1 MKEEI
6 DAPVSTDASGTDL
19 ENARDQPSGEKPTA
33 VDIYLVEWD
42 GPNDPEL
49 PMNFPLWKKSLITCI
64 FSTLTIWVTFS
75 SSVFSAAAG
84 ITSKEF
90 HVSVEVMTLGTSLTV
105 LGFTVGPLVWGPMS
119 ELYGRLKPLY
129 IGYAIF
135 IIFQVPVAVAQNLET
150 LMLARFFLGFF
161 GTSALAII
169 PGALADFWGP
179 VERAIAISLFSAATF
194 VGPIF
199 GPIIGGF
206 IVDSSLGWRWTAWI
220 TMIPASFFGIIAFL
234 TLPETY
240 HPVLLQRR
248 ASRLRKETRIW
259 AYHSRLD
266 ENTPTFGE
274 ILTKYLFRPIQ
285 MLFLEPILVCMT
297 IYISLIYGI
306 LYLFFVAYPIAF
318 REVRNW
324 KSLGIA
330 ALPFLGILV
339 GVLMGC
345 LLVTIATRLWY
356 APKLQNGSVVPE
368 DRLPPMI
375 VAAILLP
382 IGLFWF
388 GWTSSPSIS
397 WAPQAIA
404 GAPIGMG
411 ILMIWMQGLNYLI
424 DVYLVVANSAMSAN
438 TLIRSAVGAAFP
450 LFATAM
456 YHKLGVDWAT
466 SLLGFLSIAMIPIPV
481 IFYFYGAKIR
491 ALSRFSP
498 KW

>member
-1 MKEEI
+1 M
-6 DAPVSTDASGTDL
+6 STDTCKSGTDL
-19 ENARDQPSGEKPTA
+19 EATREQPVADKPEV
-33 VDIYLVEWD
+33 VDPYLVEWD

-49 PMNFPLWKKSLITCI
+49 PMNYPFWKKTLITCI
-64 FSTLTIWVTFS
+64 FSTLTTWVTFS
-75 SSVFSAAAG
+75 SSVFSTASG
-84 ITSKEF
+84 VTSQEF
-90 HVSVEVMTLGTSLTV
+90 HVSVEVTTLGTSLTV
-105 LGFTVGPLVWGPMS
+105 LGFAIGPQIWGPLS
-119 ELYGRLKPLY
+119 ELYGRLRPLY

-135 IIFQVPVAVAQNLET
+135 IIFQIPVAVAENLET
-150 LMLARFFLGFF
+150 LMLARFLSGFF

-199 GPIIGGF
+199 GPIVGGF
-206 IVDSSLGWRWTAWI
+206 IVESHLGWRWTAWI

-234 TLPETY
+234 VLPETY
-240 HPVLLQRR
+240 HPVILQRR
-248 ASRLRKETRIW
+248 ASHLRKSTGIW
-259 AYHSRLD
+259 AYRSRLD
-266 ENTPTFGE
+266 EKTPTFSE
-274 ILTKYLFRPIQ
+274 ILTKYIFRPMQ

-318 REVRNW
+318 RQVRGWNNE
-324 KSLGIA
+324 GIA
-330 ALPFLGILV
+330 SLPFLGILV
-339 GVLMGC
+339 GVLLGC
-345 LLVTIATRLWY
+345 LVVTVATRLWY
-356 APKLQNGSVVPE
+356 APKVRNGSVVPE

-375 VAAILLP
+375 VAAFLLP

-388 GWTSSPSIS
+388 GWTSNPSIS
-397 WAPQAIA
+397 WVPQAIA

-424 DVYLVVANSAMSAN
+424 DVYLIVANSAISAN

-450 LFATAM
+450 LFGTYM
-456 YHKLGVDWAT
+456 YNRLGVDWAT

-481 IFYFYGAKIR
+481 VFYFYGAKIR
-491 ALSRFSP
+491 RLSRFTP
-498 KW
+498 KI